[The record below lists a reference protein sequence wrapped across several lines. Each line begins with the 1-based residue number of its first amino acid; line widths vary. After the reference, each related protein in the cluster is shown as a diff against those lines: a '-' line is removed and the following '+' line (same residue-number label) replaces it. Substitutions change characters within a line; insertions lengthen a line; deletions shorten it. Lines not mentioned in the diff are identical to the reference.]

1 MEEGLKTAGILLPL
15 LMLSAGTWTDIR
27 EKRVDVRPILLA
39 GLAGIAIRIIV
50 RDEGIPVLLAA
61 LTPGMLLL
69 AVALT
74 SRGGVGMGDG
84 LCVLVLGLYFSPEE
98 VLMILFAALCFGGVI
113 GAIFLFMGVF
123 LLFRGRGRGHSF
135 PFLPCLLVGS
145 LCCEI
150 ARMILLG

>member
-50 RDEGIPVLLAA
+50 RDESIPVLLAA
-61 LTPGMLLL
+61 LAPGMLLL

-74 SRGGVGMGDG
+74 SRGGVGTGDG

-113 GAIFLFMGVF
+113 GAIFLF
-123 LLFRGRGRGHSF
+123 RGRGRGYAF
-135 PFLPCLLVGS
+135 PFLPCLLGGC

-150 ARMILLG
+150 ARILLQR

>member
-1 MEEGLKTAGILLPL
+1 MEEGLKAAGILLPL
-15 LMLSAGTWTDIR
+15 LMLFAGTWTDIR
-27 EKRVDVRPILLA
+27 EKSVDVRPILLA

-50 RDEGIPVLLAA
+50 KDEGIPVLLAA
-61 LTPGMLLL
+61 LAPGMLLL

-74 SRGGVGMGDG
+74 SRGGVGTGDG
-84 LCVLVLGLYFSPEE
+84 LSLLVLGLYFPPEE
-98 VLMILFAALCFGGVI
+98 VWMILFLALCFGGI
-113 GAIFLFMGVF
+113 MGML